1 MNSDFNSKFYK
12 SDVVNQ
18 ADVVNDAGDDDDAVE
33 AMEGALVVGLVV
45 WKCQCSMHEQQHFKC
60 SNISHNLFNIF
71 SDRNSNISYKRL
83 KQCQCSMHEQQ
94 HSKCSNISLP

>member
-18 ADVVNDAGDDDDAVE
+18 ADVVNDAGDDDDVVE

-71 SDRNSNISYKRL
+71 F
-83 KQCQCSMHEQQ
+83 
-94 HSKCSNISLP
+94 

>member
-18 ADVVNDAGDDDDAVE
+18 ADVVNDAGDDDDVVE

-45 WKCQCSMHEQQHFKC
+45 WKCQCSMHEQQLFKC
-60 SNISHNLFNIF
+60 SNISHHIF
-71 SDRNSNISYKRL
+71 YIFLIKSQIF
-83 KQCQCSMHEQQ
+83 
-94 HSKCSNISLP
+94 